1 MTYNDEEQ
9 DAKEEEEDE
18 TEECNICECEVP
30 AKDIAVSLRDEEDK
44 EGNSLNDID
53 ICNGCLKIIMGK
65 ANIPIQTETKVVEK
79 VIEKPVEK
87 LVEKIVY
94 RTVDKNGNE
103 VGQAKTNWTK
113 FDC

>member
-9 DAKEEEEDE
+9 DAEEEEEDE
-18 TEECNICECEVP
+18 SFSCNLCGDDFDGEELALNFISE
-30 AKDIAVSLRDEEDK
+30 DENE
-44 EGNSLNDID
+44 ID
-53 ICNGCLKIIMGK
+53 ICKGCWKLLVE
-65 ANIPIQTETKVVEK
+65 AAQEDNLLPTAETKVVEK